1 MQQRIA
7 GTARVLLCCLMAV
20 ALMPGCSSVASR
32 TTPMG
37 FDAALRPTI
46 RTIGLVAIPEP
57 TEQGTE
63 LDEPSIVVFDPQTG
77 HGVLAAIEGD
87 QRSEKLRR
95 SLEAQ
100 RWSFSASM
108 TAALTKHL
116 EAAGYSVKVVTPP
129 SNRDERD
136 FLPDYDTFRG
146 KAESAHQRPPRGS
159 ADAYLDLF
167 ALQVGFV
174 RTGGSLVP
182 YAAVPV
188 RLATDVDGLT
198 RYAGLIEFG
207 AGRRFPGKEL
217 PVGDAPVF
225 ENFDALTRS
234 AQSAAALDK
243 AIDAIARR
251 IAQDLR

>member
-1 MQQRIA
+1 MLA
-7 GTARVLLCCLMAV
+7 CLL
-20 ALMPGCSSVASR
+20 ALGVTFGCSSVASR
-32 TTPMG
+32 ATPQA
-37 FDAALRPTI
+37 FDTALRPTI
-46 RTIGLVAIPEP
+46 RTIGIVAIPEP
-57 TEQGTE
+57 SEHGTE

-77 HGVLAAIEGD
+77 QGILAAIEGD
-87 QRSEKLRR
+87 QRSEKLQR

-116 EAAGYSVKVVTPP
+116 ETAGYSVTIVTTPAD
-129 SNRDERD
+129 RDERD
-136 FLPDYDTFRG
+136 FLPDYDAFRG
-146 KAESAHQRPPRGS
+146 KAAAPPQRPPRGS
-159 ADAYLDLF
+159 DDAFLDLF

-188 RLATDVDGLT
+188 RLATDVDGVT

-217 PVGDAPVF
+217 PIGDAPVF
-225 ENFDALTRS
+225 ENFDAVTRGS
-234 AQSAAALDK
+234 QAAAALDK

>member
-1 MQQRIA
+1 M
-7 GTARVLLCCLMAV
+7 LLCLV
-20 ALMPGCSSVASR
+20 ALGVTFGCSSVASR
-32 TTPMG
+32 ATPLT
-37 FDAALRPTI
+37 FDTALRPTI
-46 RTIGLVAIPEP
+46 RTIGIVAIPEP
-57 TEQGTE
+57 SSRGTE
-63 LDEPSIVVFDPQTG
+63 LDEPAVVVFDPQTG
-77 HGVLAAIEGD
+77 QGILAAIEGD
-87 QRSEKLRR
+87 QRSERLRR
-95 SLEAQ
+95 SLDAQ

-108 TAALTKHL
+108 TAALKKHL
-116 EAAGYSVKVVTPP
+116 ETAGYSVTIVTPT
-129 SNRDERD
+129 SDRDERD
-136 FLPDYDTFRG
+136 FLPDYDAFRG
-146 KAESAHQRPPRGS
+146 KAESARQRPPRGS

-188 RLATDVDGLT
+188 RLATDVDGVT

-225 ENFDALTRS
+225 ENFDDVTRS
-234 AQSAAALDK
+234 SQAAAALDK
-243 AIDAIARR
+243 AIDAVARR

>member
-1 MQQRIA
+1 MQKRIA
-7 GTARVLLCCLMAV
+7 GIACMLSFCLAAMGLLS
-20 ALMPGCSSVASR
+20 GCSSVASR
-32 TTPMG
+32 TTSQG
-37 FDAALRPTI
+37 FDTALRPTI

-57 TEQGTE
+57 SSKGTDF
-63 LDEPSIVVFDPQTG
+63 DEPSVVVFDPQTG
-77 HGVLAAIEGD
+77 HGVLAAIESD

-95 SLEAQ
+95 LLESQ

-116 EAAGYSVKVVTPP
+116 ETAGYSVTIVTPP

-136 FLPDYDTFRG
+136 FLPDYDAFRG
-146 KAESAHQRPPRGS
+146 KAESAHQRPPRGN

-225 ENFDALTRS
+225 ENFDAVTRGS
-234 AQSAAALDK
+234 QAAAALDK
-243 AIDAIARR
+243 AVDAIARR